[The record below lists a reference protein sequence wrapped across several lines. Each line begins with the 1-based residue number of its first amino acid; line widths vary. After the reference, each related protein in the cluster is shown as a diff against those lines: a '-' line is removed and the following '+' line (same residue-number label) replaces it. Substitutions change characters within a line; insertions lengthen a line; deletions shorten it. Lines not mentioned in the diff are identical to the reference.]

1 MAALYSLDA
10 QYGAW
15 LLARI
20 SKKLGFFGLLG
31 LALILG
37 CGLFFAITIQPLKN
51 QIILT
56 HEQLEQLEQLEQTR
70 PQAIIAANKQEPVIN
85 DVALDVAA
93 FKQMLPQANTLQH
106 WLGLINKAAFK
117 HGLKLNKGDY
127 KFTRVKQSQVA
138 RNQQASSY
146 EIVLPVTGQYTQ
158 IRQFIAHALQLQP
171 ALALSSIK
179 IQRDNT
185 LAANV
190 EARLVFVLFLQG
202 DSL

>member
-1 MAALYSLDA
+1 MATLDA

-20 SKKLGFFGLLG
+20 SKKLGFLGLLG
-31 LALILG
+31 LTLILG

-56 HEQLEQLEQLEQTR
+56 HEQLEQLEQTR
-70 PQAIIAANKQEPVIN
+70 PQAIITANKQEPVIN

-93 FKQMLPQANTLQH
+93 FKQLLPQANTLQH
-106 WLGLINKAAFK
+106 WLGLINKAALK

-146 EIVLPVTGQYTQ
+146 EIVLPVKGQYAQ
-158 IRQFIAHALQLQP
+158 IRQFIAHALLLQP

-185 LAANV
+185 LSPNV
-190 EARLVFVLFLQG
+190 EARLFFVLFLHG

>member
-1 MAALYSLDA
+1 MAELYSLYSLDA

-31 LALILG
+31 LAIMLG

-56 HEQLEQLEQLEQTR
+56 QEQLEQLEQTR

-93 FKQMLPQANTLQH
+93 FKQLLPQANTLQH

-127 KFTRVKQSQVA
+127 KFTQVKQGQIA
-138 RNQQASSY
+138 RNQQTSSY
-146 EIVLPVTGQYTQ
+146 EIVLPVTGQYAQ

-171 ALALSSIK
+171 SLALSSIK

-185 LAANV
+185 LSPNV